1 LSLAGPAMPDR
12 MVSVAGEGS
21 VTLMNVKTSFSRGL
35 AAGAALGCLAAV
47 LISTANP
54 YFTDS
59 LRLGLLILWALPAAA
74 VGVLWL
80 IAASLKRP
88 RAGGAHIGTEDEG
101 GATSAR
107 VASRKRRPI
116 ALIIFLLFAVV
127 IGGLRLTAFLL
138 ESRTPP
144 GDGSPC
150 VMVIGMDGAT
160 WDIMDPMMAAG
171 ELPNLNSL
179 RREGAWGVLTSINPT
194 LSPAVWTTIAT
205 GKKRDK
211 HGIKDFTYTQENL
224 MAPRIWELLEA
235 EGKTVGVQSWLVT
248 WPPSV
253 RNGFQIPGW
262 LARTPETYPP
272 ELHFAQD
279 VILGEGLARSPREYL
294 AYLID
299 APRIGVR
306 LSTLTEALRLMA
318 YSKLKR
324 PSFLDVAWRKD
335 ELKALIYADVFCLQL
350 RKHKPDFA
358 AVVFYGTDSLG
369 HIYWKYMD
377 RLASLDPSSSF
388 ISRASGA
395 YRRSEPT
402 SPTRATQSRQEAL
415 DSKRGS
421 PESRSPERSEVS
433 AEEAERY
440 GRVLYD
446 YYRLVDSFIPRLMA
460 ALPADKTV
468 CVISD
473 HGHGPKEGKWDY
485 FVLKSSRLLDTVG
498 LGDGLSVASLGDWSF
513 ISPESGRGV
522 EVLEEAADI
531 LSSLT
536 VSKTGEPFLEI
547 EMKGSTSLSIRVS
560 DGVESSDELVTAEG
574 TRLPVGN
581 FVEKTDLSGTHTLD
595 GVIILSGG
603 GVAVGRR
610 IESAG
615 LADVA
620 PTLLYLME
628 SPVGLDMDGRVLIE
642 CLNREYVADNPIR
655 TVGSRDGEVDSPEPV
670 PEGEMPEAVRE
681 RLRALGYI
689 K

>member
-1 LSLAGPAMPDR
+1 MPDR
-12 MVSVAGEGS
+12 TVSVPGEGS
-21 VTLMNVKTSFSRGL
+21 VTLMNVKTSLSRGL

-59 LRLGLLILWALPAAA
+59 LWLGLLILWALPAAA

-88 RAGGAHIGTEDEG
+88 RGGGTRIGPEDEG
-101 GATSAR
+101 GA
-107 VASRKRRPI
+107 ASVGPALRKRRPV
-116 ALIIFLLFAVV
+116 ALIIFLLLAAV

-138 ESRTPP
+138 ESRTPS

-150 VMVIGMDGAT
+150 VLVIGMDGAT
-160 WDIMDPMMAAG
+160 WDIMDPMMSAG
-171 ELPNLNSL
+171 ELPNLSSL
-179 RREGAWGVLTSINPT
+179 RGEGAWGVLTSINPT

-211 HGIKDFTYTQENL
+211 HGIKDFTYTQESL
-224 MAPRIWELLEA
+224 RAPRIWELLEA

-262 LARTPETYPP
+262 LARTSETYPP

-335 ELKALIYADVFCLQL
+335 ELKALIYADVFCRQL

-395 YRRSEPT
+395 PRRSEPT
-402 SPTRATQSRQEAL
+402 SPTRGAQSLREAL
-415 DSKRGS
+415 DSKGG
-421 PESRSPERSEVS
+421 SPERSEVS

-446 YYRLVDSFIPRLMA
+446 YYRLVDSFIPRIMA

-498 LGDGLSVASLGDWSF
+498 LGAGLSVASLGDWSF

-536 VSKTGEPFLEI
+536 VSGTGEPFLEI

-560 DGVESSDELVTAEG
+560 DGVDSSDEVVTAG
-574 TRLPVGN
+574 GVRLPVGS
-581 FVEKTDLSGTHTLD
+581 FVEKTDLSGTHTLS

-603 GVAVGRR
+603 GVVKGRR

-628 SPVGLDMDGRVLIE
+628 SPVGLDMDGRVLLE
-642 CLNREYVADNPIR
+642 CLEGQYVADNPIR